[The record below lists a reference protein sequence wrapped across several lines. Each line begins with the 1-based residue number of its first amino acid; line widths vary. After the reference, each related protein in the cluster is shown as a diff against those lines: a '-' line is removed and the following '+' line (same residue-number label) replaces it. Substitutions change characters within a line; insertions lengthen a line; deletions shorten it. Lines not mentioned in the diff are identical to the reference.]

1 MIPIPSQC
9 LALRSLLGH
18 SHVTRDEIVAYQN
31 KQLGR
36 LIAHAYRN
44 VPYYRKMFDR
54 KGLKPQDIK
63 TLADLALI
71 PVTSKNDLQSLPARE
86 VLAQGIRT
94 KHLVVHKTSG
104 SSGEPSIIRRTWLEE
119 RLLNAF
125 RWRAIH
131 YFGLRMTDKAT
142 RICLTGPTQQSLNE
156 LPLQI
161 FQALGLYRRVL
172 IDCRLPPEKIVRKLS
187 HSHPDVVGGFPGVL
201 WRCAEIVA
209 NDHRLA
215 IRPRFVSVG
224 GEVLTPWMRHQISEA
239 FSSSV
244 FESYGSHEFNL
255 IAWECMETGELHTCD
270 DSVVVE
276 ILKDG
281 RPAAMGERGEM
292 VGTALHSFAMPFIR
306 YRLGDIVTKGSEMC
320 TCGEPYSTIGK
331 IQGRMID
338 YFPLPGGRVIHP
350 YDIVVKI
357 VREASPWIRQYQ
369 LTQEREDRIVLQVV
383 PSSNTPPQRI
393 AEFTQSVTAS
403 LGRDV
408 TFHVMLV
415 PEIHLE
421 PSGKFRV
428 SRSLV
433 KSAYDGID
441 WERSQSVRP
450 GA

>member
-1 MIPIPSQC
+1 MIPQPSQHFD
-9 LALRSLLGH
+9 LGPLLGH

-54 KGLKPQDIK
+54 RGLKPQDIK
-63 TLADLALI
+63 TVADLGLI
-71 PVTSKNDLQSLPARE
+71 PVTSKNDLQALSDRE

-125 RWRAIH
+125 RWRALR
-131 YFGLRMTDKAT
+131 YFGLRMTDKTARVSLT
-142 RICLTGPTQQSLNE
+142 RPTQHRLNE

-161 FQALGLYRRVL
+161 LQALGLCRRVL
-172 IDCRLPPEKIVRKLS
+172 IDCRLPPEEIVRKLW
-187 HSHPDVVGGFPGVL
+187 HSLPDVIGGSPGVL

-209 NDHRLA
+209 NDHRA
-215 IRPRFVSVG
+215 IRPRFVGVG
-224 GEVLTPWMRHQISEA
+224 GEVLTPLMRHQISEA
-239 FSSSV
+239 FSSPV
-244 FESYGSHEFNL
+244 FESYGSHDFNL

-270 DSVVVE
+270 DGVIVE
-276 ILKDG
+276 VLKDG
-281 RPAAMGERGEM
+281 RPAARGERGEM

-320 TCGEPYSTIGK
+320 ACGQPYSTIER

-338 YFPLPGGRVIHP
+338 YFPLPGGRLIHP

-357 VREASPWIRQYQ
+357 VREASPWVRQYQ
-369 LTQEREDRIVLQVV
+369 LTQERVDRIVLHVV
-383 PSSNTPPQRI
+383 PSRNTPAQRI
-393 AEFTQSVTAS
+393 AQFKQSVTAL

-408 TFHVMLV
+408 AFHVMLV
-415 PEIHLE
+415 PEIRPE

-441 WERSQSVRP
+441 WERTQGDRP
-450 GA
+450 SE

>member
-1 MIPIPSQC
+1 MIPKPNQC
-9 LALRSLLGH
+9 FALWPLLGH
-18 SHVTRDEIVAYQN
+18 SHVTRDDIVAYQN

-44 VPYYRKMFDR
+44 VPYYRKMFDQN
-54 KGLKPQDIK
+54 GLKPQDIK
-63 TLADLALI
+63 TTADLALI
-71 PVTSKNDLQSLPARE
+71 PVTSKNDLQSLPDRE

-94 KHLVVHKTSG
+94 EHLVVHKTSG
-104 SSGEPSIIRRTWLEE
+104 SSGKPSIIKRTWLEE

-125 RWRAIH
+125 RWRAMRH
-131 YFGLRMTDKAT
+131 FGLRITDKAT
-142 RICLTGPTQQSLNE
+142 RVILTRPTQQRLNE

-161 FQALGLYRRVL
+161 LQALGLYRSML
-172 IDCRLPPEKIVRKLS
+172 IDCRLPPKEIVSKLW

-215 IRPRFVSVG
+215 IRPRFVVVG
-224 GEVLTPWMRHQISEA
+224 GEVLTPLMRHQISEA
-239 FSSSV
+239 FSSPV
-244 FESYGSHEFNL
+244 FELYSSHEFNL

-270 DSVVVE
+270 DSVIVE
-276 ILKDG
+276 ILTDG
-281 RPAAMGERGEM
+281 RPATAGERGEM

-320 TCGEPYSTIGK
+320 TCGAPYSTIGK

-338 YFPLPGGRVIHP
+338 HFPLPGGRVIHP

-383 PSSNTPPQRI
+383 PSSNTSPQRI
-393 AEFTQSVTAS
+393 AQLTQSVTAL

-441 WERSQSVRP
+441 WERSQSARP
-450 GA
+450 SA